1 MNVNDPW
8 SYNQFHTS
16 HPTMVTCSE
25 THIMEGLLSS
35 NRWITLTNCA
45 CAGTAT
51 SSPPYQA
58 SRLPLWARS
67 VSMFSCFLV
76 SGLMHELIFHN
87 MTKSKPTWEVTFFFV
102 LNGAAAILEGA
113 LRRKTR
119 LRLPKYVSTPLTI
132 TFVLVTAIWFFYPPL
147 IDSGTADKAIGEFQ
161 YFFQTLY
168 HMIGAL

>member
-1 MNVNDPW
+1 
-8 SYNQFHTS
+8 
-16 HPTMVTCSE
+16 
-25 THIMEGLLSS
+25 
-35 NRWITLTNCA
+35 
-45 CAGTAT
+45 
-51 SSPPYQA
+51 
-58 SRLPLWARS
+58 
-67 VSMFSCFLV
+67 
-76 SGLMHELIFHN
+76 MHELIFHN